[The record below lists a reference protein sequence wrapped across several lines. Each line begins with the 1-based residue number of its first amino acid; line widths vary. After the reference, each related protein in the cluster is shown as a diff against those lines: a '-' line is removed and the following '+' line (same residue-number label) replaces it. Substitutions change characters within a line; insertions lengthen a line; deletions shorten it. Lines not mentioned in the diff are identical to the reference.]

1 MFIFLN
7 DKCIQIKYVGFC
19 YFVVTILIPQ
29 IAHNIQV
36 PIAIWER
43 GYWHVDY
50 KSKLIEIHDLCAY
63 DVLVSTQE
71 ESCL

>member
-7 DKCIQIKYVGFC
+7 DKCIQIKYGGFC

-43 GYWHVDY
+43 GMLTINLD
-50 KSKLIEIHDLCAY
+50 
-63 DVLVSTQE
+63 
-71 ESCL
+71 